1 MRSNE
6 NKERIEG
13 YLYGLDDGNGRDAL
27 AKRQSGANSKNPG
40 TDYIAGTIL
49 VAVDETIP
57 ATLSCSRLEK
67 ETSLTLSKL

>member
-27 AKRQSGANSKNPG
+27 TKRQSGANSKNPG
-40 TDYIAGTIL
+40 RHRKRKEIG
-49 VAVDETIP
+49 
-57 ATLSCSRLEK
+57 CSNL
-67 ETSLTLSKL
+67 